1 MKKNEHRSV
10 ESKKKAI
17 NRDTHRER
25 RERGF
30 QSRMIR
36 EDFHRGDLTMVSVQI

>member
-25 RERGF
+25 GER
-30 QSRMIR
+30 
-36 EDFHRGDLTMVSVQI
+36 DFLDQMCQTH